1 MNTERPTRNQ
11 KLGDFFVSS
20 RLRGKARPQFTT
32 KTRRREESRRVSISR
47 KILSKNAEE
56 NSFQPVKDFALVAT
70 VAAPP
75 QPNLALRLRSLAVKG
90 WASLARVVKDDAKSV
105 ARSPGDGA
113 GSVAHVSLIVS
124 PAPRHRPPGVCE
136 NHYLALSCDDGVTP

>member
-1 MNTERPTRNQ
+1 MNTERPGRNQ

-20 RLRGKARPQFTT
+20 RLRGKAHPQFTT
-32 KTRRREESRRVSISR
+32 KTRRITKSFPSVEKS
-47 KILSKNAEE
+47 LSKNAEE

-90 WASLARVVKDDAKSV
+90 WASLARVVKDDSKSV
-105 ARSPGDGA
+105 ARSSGDGA

-124 PAPRHRPPGVCE
+124 PAPRHRPP
-136 NHYLALSCDDGVTP
+136 

>member
-1 MNTERPTRNQ
+1 MNTDRPGRNQ
-11 KLGDFFVSS
+11 KLISLCLRAFVVKPTPNS
-20 RLRGKARPQFTT
+20 P
-32 KTRRREESRRVSISR
+32 RRHEDAKNHEEFSISR